1 MKLDQLRE
9 VMHAAPFVPFT
20 IHVADGSAV
29 GVPHP
34 DFIALWEPR
43 TAIVVSPP
51 DVKPSWR
58 QIDVGLITQL
68 EIYGA
73 RSSGA

>member
-20 IHVADGSAV
+20 IYVADGSTV
-29 GVPHP
+29 EIPHP

-51 DVKPSWR
+51 HQKPSYC
-58 QIDVGLITQL
+58 QIDVTMITQL
-68 EIYGA
+68 EIHGA
-73 RSSGA
+73 QANGA